1 MSYES
6 GVQQQGV
13 YTAMNTP
20 AGIVDASPEY
30 STLGSYYTKQCTFPT
45 MPGQVPAQCVTISPV
60 WGGTGYRVLQNNLP
74 PDRLQ
79 DGNYFT
85 LSTAYPSFPNTACM
99 RPLVN

>member
-6 GVQQQGV
+6 QLQRGGV
-13 YTAMNTP
+13 YTGLNTT
-20 AGIVDASPEY
+20 AAEVEALPEY
-30 STLGSYYTKQCTFPT
+30 STLGNYYTKQCAFQT

-60 WGGTGYRVLQNNLP
+60 FGGVGYSVLQHNLP
-74 PDRLQ
+74 ADRLG

-85 LSTAYPSFPNTACM
+85 LSSAYPSFPNTACM